1 MKVAIEDLLK
11 GQRKAGTSAFAEKVA
26 AQVAI
31 DAKEPTKEE
40 VEKGAV
46 VKTFVL
52 SPTGGEIHRGE
63 SVVDRISKPET
74 LREKIAR
81 FDRLAAR
88 VRQDRQY
95 LAMLGGEMLSPDDE
109 DPDDFDFESGEIRDD
124 FGDVVEIPS
133 QPVKKPVESGD
144 VDGEEPAAPNSQ
156 AGEKPNKEPDEPAA
170 E

>member
-1 MKVAIEDLLK
+1 MKVSIDDLLK
-11 GQRKAGTSAFAEKVA
+11 GQRKAGTSVFAEKIVSE
-26 AQVAI
+26 VAI
-31 DAKEPTKEE
+31 DVKEPK
-40 VEKGAV
+40 KGEP

-81 FDRLAAR
+81 FDRLASR

-95 LAMLGGEMLSPDDE
+95 LAQIGGEMLSPDDE
-109 DPDDFDFESGEIRDD
+109 NPDDFDFDNGEYVDD
-124 FGDVVEIPS
+124 FGDIVVTPT
-133 QPVKKPVESGD
+133 QPVDNPVESGD
-144 VDGEEPAAPNSQ
+144 VEGEKAAAPQSPAAEQPIT
-156 AGEKPNKEPDEPAA
+156 EPDESVS

>member
-31 DAKEPTKEE
+31 DVKDP
-40 VEKGAV
+40 EKGEL

-95 LAMLGGEMLSPDDE
+95 LAQIGGEMLSLDDE
-109 DPDDFDFESGEIRDD
+109 NPDDFDFDDGEYVDD
-124 FGDVVEIPS
+124 FGDIVVTPT
-133 QPVKKPVESGD
+133 QPVEPKVEPETVPVAEPTADPVEADPTS
-144 VDGEEPAAPNSQ
+144 APEV
-156 AGEKPNKEPDEPAA
+156 A
-170 E
+170 

>member
-1 MKVAIEDLLK
+1 MKVSIDDLLK
-11 GQRKAGTSAFAEKVA
+11 GQRKAGTSAFAEKIA

-31 DAKEPTKEE
+31 AAKEPTKED

-133 QPVKKPVESGD
+133 QPVPKPVKSGD
-144 VDGEEPAAPNSQ
+144 GDGEEPAATNSQ
-156 AGEKPNKEPDEPAA
+156 AGEKPSEEPDENPA
-170 E
+170 

>member
-1 MKVAIEDLLK
+1 MKVSIEDFLK
-11 GQRKAGTSAFAEKVA
+11 GQRKAGTSAFAEKIA

-31 DAKEPTKEE
+31 DSKEP
-40 VEKGAV
+40 EKGEPL
-46 VKTFVL
+46 KTFVL

-81 FDRLAAR
+81 FDRLAAK

-95 LAMLGGEMLSPDDE
+95 LAQIGAEMLSLDDE
-109 DPDDFDFESGEIRDD
+109 DPDDFDFDDGEYVDD
-124 FGDVVEIPS
+124 FGDIVVTPS
-133 QPVKKPVESGD
+133 EPVINPVKSGD
-144 VDGEEPAAPNSQ
+144 DDGEQAAATKSQ
-156 AGEKPNKEPDEPAA
+156 AAEQPSDEPDEPAA

>member
-11 GQRKAGTSAFAEKVA
+11 GQRKAGTSAFAEKIA

-31 DAKEPTKEE
+31 DAKEP
-40 VEKGAV
+40 EKGEP

-52 SPTGGEIHRGE
+52 SPSGGEIHRGE
-63 SVVDRISKPET
+63 STVDRISKPET

-95 LAMLGGEMLSPDDE
+95 LAHLGGEMLSPDDE
-109 DPDDFDFESGEIRDD
+109 NPDDFDFDDGEYVDD
-124 FGDVVEIPS
+124 FGDIVVTPIQLDEPEDEPETV
-133 QPVKKPVESGD
+133 PVA
-144 VDGEEPAAPNSQ
+144 EPAADPVE
-156 AGEKPNKEPDEPAA
+156 ADPTPAP
-170 E
+170 ETV

>member
-11 GQRKAGTSAFAEKVA
+11 GQRKAGTSVFAEKIA

-31 DAKEPTKEE
+31 DSKEPA
-40 VEKGAV
+40 KGELF
-46 VKTFVL
+46 KTFVL

-81 FDRLAAR
+81 FDRLSAR

-95 LAMLGGEMLSPDDE
+95 LAQIGGEMLSPDDE
-109 DPDDFDFESGEIRDD
+109 NPDNFDFDDGEYVDD
-124 FGDVVEIPS
+124 FGDIVVTPT
-133 QPVKKPVESGD
+133 QPVEPKVEPET
-144 VDGEEPAAPNSQ
+144 V
-156 AGEKPNKEPDEPAA
+156 PAA
-170 E
+170 EPTADPAEADPTPATEDA